1 MSRDSTLPCD
11 LATTTRAQALA
22 RLRRS
27 LAEGGI
33 ENPALDA
40 RLLLLAALDIPP
52 EELVMRPDA
61 ALTERQ
67 AETLADFARRRLGR
81 EPVARILGEREFWGM
96 PFRLSAETLV
106 PRPDTE
112 TVVETALALLPD
124 RQAPLRI
131 VDFGTGSGA
140 ILTALLHELP
150 QAWGIGVD
158 LSEGAARTAR
168 QNARANGVGER
179 AFFVVGSWADSLK
192 GPFNLVVS
200 NPPYIASE
208 VVGTL
213 DPEVRE
219 HDPRLALDGGPDG
232 LEPYR
237 VLLGEAD
244 RLLTPEGLMVFEIGY
259 DQAESVG
266 HLAAAHALETMRLA
280 HDLSGNP
287 RCIALKRTRSHGRT
301 VPVPAGDKD

>member
-1 MSRDSTLPCD
+1 MSRDSTSPPD
-11 LATTTRAQALA
+11 PASITRAQALA
-22 RLRRS
+22 RLRHS

-40 RLLLLAALDIPP
+40 RLLLLAALGISPA
-52 EELVMRPDA
+52 ELVMRPEA
-61 ALTERQ
+61 LLTERE
-67 AETLADFARRRLGR
+67 AEILADFARRRLAR

-96 PFRLSAETLV
+96 PFRLSADTLV

-112 TVVETALALLPD
+112 TVIETALALLPD

-150 QAWGIGVD
+150 RAWGIGVD
-158 LSEGAARTAR
+158 LAEGAARMAR
-168 QNARANGVGER
+168 ENARANGVGDR
-179 AFFVVGSWADSLK
+179 ASFVVGNWADCLK
-192 GPFNLVVS
+192 GPFELVVS

-213 DPEVRE
+213 DREVRE

-244 RLLTPEGLMVFEIGY
+244 RLLAPDGLMVFEIGY
-259 DQAESVG
+259 DQGESVS
-266 HLAAAHALETMRLA
+266 HLAAASGLETLRLA
-280 HDLSGNP
+280 HDLSGNT

-301 VPVPAGDKD
+301 FSVPAGDKD